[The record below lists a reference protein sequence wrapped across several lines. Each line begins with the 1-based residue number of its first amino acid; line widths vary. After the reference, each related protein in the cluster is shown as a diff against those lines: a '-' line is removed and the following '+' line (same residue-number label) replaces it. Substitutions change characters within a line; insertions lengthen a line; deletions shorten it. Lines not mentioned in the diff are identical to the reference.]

1 MHGGRNAG
9 EWLGGT
15 FVGAEGGARCHRT
28 DCEEDNIGG
37 FDLDDSWRAIFGEV
51 NLFDCNF

>member
-1 MHGGRNAG
+1 VHGGRNAG